1 MRVVRYEPKQLC
13 VILRIHLN
21 LRMQELVSRQP
32 NLNAASST
40 RLGSMSPLQSLGI
53 VIQRASA
60 LSIFHH
66 LLFLLL
72 PLLVLLLH
80 IQLTQPTTLFHIC
93 HLLYLSATPCSFCPF
108 SFCPTTAP
116 TLLFS
121 ASSVRSCTL
130 CVTHSKRRA
139 PPPPHS
145 SGTSVPCFCNITSRS
160 HLLSLLPV
168 DCPDRSKLRIRVV
181 RRCAAARVARRSPP
195 RSFGTQSTRTR
206 LTPRPLDR
214 SRTLNLPE
222 SSIPTTTP
230 SPQTTAKR
238 TCQTT

>member
-1 MRVVRYEPKQLC
+1 MSQAVVCYPQDPLESANAGTCESAAQFECC
-13 VILRIHLN
+13 VIDKAWQYESPPKSWHSDSKSLSTIHLPPPPVPP
-21 LRMQELVSRQP
+21 RP
-32 NLNAASST
+32 
-40 RLGSMSPLQSLGI
+40 
-53 VIQRASA
+53 
-60 LSIFHH
+60 
-66 LLFLLL
+66 LLL
-72 PLLVLLLH
+72 LLLH

-139 PPPPHS
+139 PPSPHS